1 MPKHWIYW
9 IHYHSDHILW
19 FTPLYDTLPGAGPR
33 RQDPQRIQG
42 DSDQVHTKCRNPWIL
57 QDAWSCFVGLD
68 IQAKL
73 RPNTSKKTD
82 RQVYYQSPSV
92 ATAPWIFV
100 EFRIINVGSAH
111 PASAPTSSMI
121 RLMQLIMRVT
131 EMVHRRYINHARLSM
146 RISVWL
152 RTVSFICITAMW

>member
-9 IHYHSDHILW
+9 IHYGSDHILW

-33 RQDPQRIQG
+33 RQDPQRIQVTT
-42 DSDQVHTKCRNPWIL
+42 SVVIHEYITS

-82 RQVYYQSPSV
+82 RQVYYQSPPV
-92 ATAPWIFV
+92 ATAPWIFCR
-100 EFRIINVGSAH
+100 ESRIINVGSAH
-111 PASAPTSSMI
+111 SASAPTSS
-121 RLMQLIMRVT
+121 MQLIMRVT
-131 EMVHRRYINHARLSM
+131 EMVTIDA
-146 RISVWL
+146 ISAMLVFQCAS
-152 RTVSFICITAMW
+152 VSDWGPWVLYV